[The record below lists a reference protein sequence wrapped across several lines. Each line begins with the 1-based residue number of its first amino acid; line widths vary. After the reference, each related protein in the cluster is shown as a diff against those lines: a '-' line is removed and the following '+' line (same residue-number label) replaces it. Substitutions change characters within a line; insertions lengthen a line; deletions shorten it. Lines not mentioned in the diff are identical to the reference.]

1 MTRHVRSIPMA
12 LAIAVLALMSSAAM
26 AQSYTGKWPAT
37 VTKSQRNNGKNCIT
51 LTDDRSYGF
60 RHSGEAPASNGEIG
74 KGVFNYLGITDI
86 GKRPVRSPFLMWICY
101 SEFLAHAEQEGSPSS
116 GSADAAS
123 CAHHH
128 SDRHISSCIIVL
140 HRICL

>member
-51 LTDDRSYGF
+51 LTDDGSYGF

-86 GKRPVRSPFLMWICY
+86 GVVNFGKKN
-101 SEFLAHAEQEGSPSS
+101 
-116 GSADAAS
+116 S
-123 CAHHH
+123 CT
-128 SDRHISSCIIVL
+128 V
-140 HRICL
+140 